1 MPVAIPNIKV
11 ASADGRHVIYDNANS
26 FPVVDSLVP
35 QSYASVLVDAVR
47 LDDDPVTYTSEPLDV
62 RGWNGVHVQIG
73 INSTLAPTNVRVLL
87 QTTIDG
93 ALVTWAD
100 FLEGLWASLSWED
113 TATAAGIVQSFTW
126 PNNGA
131 DYIRFVVTAT
141 GSDAGN
147 FFDVTITARQFRGA
161 IAMAHA

>member
-26 FPVVDSLVP
+26 VPVVDSLVA
-35 QSYASVLVDAVR
+35 QSYGSVLVDNVR
-47 LDDDPVTYTSEPLDV
+47 LDDAPTTYTSAALDV

-73 INSTLAPTNVRVLL
+73 IDSTLAPTNVRVLL

-93 ALVTWAD
+93 SLITWAD
-100 FLEGLWASLSWED
+100 FVEGLWASLYWED
-113 TATAAGIVQSFTW
+113 TATATAIVQSFLW

-147 FFDVTITARQFRGA
+147 FFDVTVTARQFRGA
-161 IAMAHA
+161 IAVAHA